1 MILVRVNSFNMLI
14 ILKNSIRDIKYE
26 RAVDQQ
32 ETFAGEMILQI
43 ILLIV
48 FLAWTL
54 KRNLGEVISKSYLSY
69 YNKLLY
75 PFPPENPEKTII
87 TNLFFP
93 K

>member
-1 MILVRVNSFNMLI
+1 MIIERAE
-14 ILKNSIRDIKYE
+14 IREIKYE
-26 RAVDQQ
+26 RAVDQP

-54 KRNLGEVISKSYLSY
+54 KRNLGAVISKRGLSY
-69 YNKLLY
+69 HNNLIY
-75 PFPPENPEKTII
+75 PFPPENPEKTLKR
-87 TNLFFP
+87 NLFSL